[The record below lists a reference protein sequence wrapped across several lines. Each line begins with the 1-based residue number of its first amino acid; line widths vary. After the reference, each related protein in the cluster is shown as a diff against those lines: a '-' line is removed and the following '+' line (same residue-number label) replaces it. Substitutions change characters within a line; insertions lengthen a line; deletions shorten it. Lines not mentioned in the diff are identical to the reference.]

1 MPFALLIVGAFLLI
15 AAVRGTTDGP
25 SGLFALVAGDFTG
38 SPNFTFWIVAILLIG
53 AIGYIQKIKPVSDAM
68 LVLVILVLFLSKGNP
83 SAMGG
88 GFFTQFTNALNTTTT
103 ATSVTTTQVSQGMT
117 GAQSLLNA
125 QPDTVFN
132 SDGSVN
138 PILSTLN
145 INSPPATANP
155 AATAN
160 SAATNPFNPSATNT
174 LPDSLTSL
182 PQFPGITEYL

>member
-53 AIGYIQKIKPVSDAM
+53 AIGYIQKVKPLSDAM
-68 LVLVILVLFLSKGNP
+68 LALVILVLFLSKGNP
-83 SAMGG
+83 GAVGG

-103 ATSVTTTQVSQGMT
+103 ATPSAATMAAVTQGTTA
-117 GAQSLLNA
+117 AQSLLNA
-125 QPDTVFN
+125 QPGTVFN

-145 INSPPATANP
+145 ISPPAATTATP
-155 AATAN
+155 AM
-160 SAATNPFNPSATNT
+160 AASNA
-174 LPDSLTSL
+174 LPASLTSL
-182 PQFPGITEYL
+182 PQFPGITENL